1 MAANEAVGALL
12 DELVALTC
20 KHDSPPR
27 SPPRTPPRIPNSF
40 DANGS
45 PVVRSSET
53 RRVPAAP
60 RRSTCEPTE
69 EPTEEPTGFAQL
81 PRCVLILLAKDYLTA
96 SQRAAL
102 AASDKYAR
110 EELVTNGELAPSV
123 WRVTH
128 LSQADAVRMLSTVPP
143 RAYAPLRWTNE
154 LVLLDSET
162 RGFSRKTLG
171 RYWQGLSLFV
181 ANAPALSVVRIRK
194 SWRL

>member
-110 EELVTNGELAPSV
+110 EELVTNGRCGASH
-123 WRVTH
+123 T
-128 LSQADAVRMLSTVPP
+128 
-143 RAYAPLRWTNE
+143 
-154 LVLLDSET
+154 
-162 RGFSRKTLG
+162 SRKPTPSESRRGTARHTGQALRLRRNCRRTTRRHPGNALG
-171 RYWQGLSLFV
+171 Q
-181 ANAPALSVVRIRK
+181 ALRL
-194 SWRL
+194 WRQRHWTGGALRLRREA